1 MKLGRGSYGAR
12 RSRVL
17 SMGSGQRRW
26 EKKKTD
32 LFKSQ
37 TSNQLYLALNAHR
50 CTSSQR
56 PLSDLRTSALAAVL
70 QGERETLATTQQRFR
85 MGTGCTS
92 PGIRER
98 ERGSP
103 GFRLTGDQAAASQRM
118 HSDVPCDALTDSMTL
133 PQKPSD

>member
-1 MKLGRGSYGAR
+1 MWVMKLGRESYGAR
-12 RSRVL
+12 KSQVL
-17 SMGSGQRRW
+17 FMGSGQRRW
-26 EKKKTD
+26 EKKKTN

-50 CTSSQR
+50 CTSSQK

-92 PGIRER
+92 PGIREK
-98 ERGSP
+98 EEALGS
-103 GFRLTGDQAAASQRM
+103 ASQVARQRPHNLQRM
-118 HSDVPCDALTDSMTL
+118 HSDLPVMPSLT
-133 PQKPSD
+133 P